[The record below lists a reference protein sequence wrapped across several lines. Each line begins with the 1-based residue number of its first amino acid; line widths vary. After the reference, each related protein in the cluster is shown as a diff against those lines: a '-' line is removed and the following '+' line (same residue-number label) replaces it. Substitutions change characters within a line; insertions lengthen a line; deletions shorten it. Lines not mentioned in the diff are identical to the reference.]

1 MSQWSLEVEFIYEV
15 YQEQGAIYF
24 LLCNISSLGQLMPE
38 RCVYFLGCPLEVG
51 DVPFDTKEFNFTS
64 HLNGARESF
73 TGRLWLYH
81 DMESLLIN
89 SQGNNVGGVVVVGEP
104 GAGKS
109 ALSAQLICSR
119 SSNPYIH
126 KRIIGYHLCK
136 YSDKATQDPGRFVR
150 NLVDLIARRI
160 PEYGMLIHNS
170 SFIPGILQRSCLRD
184 PYDCFKQAV
193 AIPLRQLQNEFQYY
207 FIVIDALDECS
218 SDDGGTSIVQFIN
231 DNYNM
236 LPIWLRLVLTSRND
250 STVLK
255 HFRSFP
261 KLHLSS
267 TDGRNL
273 QDIEVFIATKLF
285 EDTPLLEKLKIMLGL
300 SKIDE
305 VSYLTSK
312 LLSQSQGNFHFAKEM
327 LHFWKSDPRSV
338 DLDKLPSTI
347 GEQYESY
354 LRRAYGSRQNF
365 KPALTILEILVASFE
380 PIQIMRL
387 FNVLKIRETID
398 YEYDFIY
405 TLKGLSHF
413 IRYGVDNTITLYHQ
427 SFKEWLTSNENLGNP
442 YYVSRSRGHRRLAEY
457 HLSVVKKNQ
466 SSSMDIYHLVQHVSC
481 DEGENRHLDD
491 FNSIEASYIN
501 ATIDNDNRTL
511 LHLAASKSNEK
522 VLQLL
527 RPAFEDIDCEDSYG
541 FTPAFV
547 AAMNGLGKNVYFL
560 ISEGANIEHRTKPP
574 PTPNSVWGDLIER
587 SKTAFWNSSMIHAAA
602 SGGHSDVVQLLLKRN
617 ASFVD
622 VNGVNLTAIQLA
634 AEKGHLKVVQLLF
647 EQGARLDHLS
657 LQHAAYRGHADVV
670 AFLLN
675 IGVDDKC
682 MRCDGSFYWLK
693 SQTRYQVTPRDAK
706 EYILSDDRFK
716 ILCQSALHL
725 AVAKNRTKVAK
736 VLLSRED
743 NTIHCTDFTGRTPL
757 HEAVRQ
763 NHFEMTELLV
773 KNGAKLSRRC
783 RYFQNLSF
791 PDIVSNTEKCVS
803 RNTRYSLSEEEEM
816 NYNRDLCHCGSTPF
830 LLAARYGH
838 IEVASLLLRYGAK
851 PLATDCQGATPLHVA
866 ACHGHYR
873 FIKWLIL
880 QRPYLHVNLRSK
892 NQSTLLH
899 SAVICQNNKDIKPLL
914 DMGVSIY
921 DTDQYGMT
929 PLHYSVLN
937 SIKVSGT
944 FTFQTA
950 PMFDTSP
957 NIFIWTPEWDFTL
970 AHGSGIRRRVPINFQ
985 CLKLL
990 EIVKLADDI
999 YINKG
1004 DKKSRT
1010 ALHLAA
1016 KTGDECSVM
1025 QLLRIGARTDLTDN
1039 EERTPLD
1046 VAIEFAPEEL
1056 DLYFHKKGIA
1066 NMEKQW
1072 ANIKENFDLVRAFNR
1087 RNQNSVANILL
1098 SREAFLTQ
1106 TCDERQT
1113 SLLHRAFEKEKPF
1126 IADLILSKGGRST
1139 CKDKEGRTPLLIY
1152 LQNGGKWLDVVLT
1165 RFNVKIDIECGKP
1178 FNVSEFHLVA
1188 FRKPTIQSDNLL
1200 EWHSCDACQCFSE
1213 DGPLAEAI
1221 NAHPRGFRVIDE
1233 CLDAEG
1239 YTALHRAAQG
1249 GNLLVLEKFLSW
1261 GADPTILTP
1270 QGHTALNLAIMSG
1283 LNLMSCKRTR
1293 YTAEKAADLLL
1304 RATRRK
1310 SLFDV
1315 GCNSG
1320 EASLTIYHL
1329 SAYAGLTG
1337 FVKTLLNDKRLY
1349 GIDVNCSN
1357 VHGITP
1363 LYLAKLFG
1371 GIENISNSTKDP
1383 WQEIVSL
1390 IEMHGGVLSY
1400 PDREVELHVLYK
1412 HLFGSYP
1419 DPFTLDPLEANSEQL
1434 YKSGVSQC
1442 GERDL
1447 DYYNTGTMINPY
1459 EEAVHTELL
1468 RTIHLESSGNKNF
1481 QLIPRQLE
1489 DHLKTLLAVQE
1500 ANLDLSRLTDDVVK
1514 GFEKTNLEIARRQS
1528 EANTP
1533 TTADIQVPKSII
1545 IHIPTIMERF
1555 LTLMKGV
1562 KDNEEQLREIRFS
1575 YESRAAIISHWNK
1588 YLKDILHKHSGVYGD
1603 TRNVVKLIEKY
1614 EESALCLE
1622 EIFQTSLLR
1631 MKFANYVSR
1640 SRVSD
1645 YLSFQKNSL
1654 DKTEFTSKRIP
1665 LEWMPGNARFN
1676 GPLPW
1681 NQATRFLYEQATQ
1694 RYFTLYNYLQVLS
1707 LGQDK
1712 DTRIPLSVD
1721 TLFRLS

>member
-1 MSQWSLEVEFIYEV
+1 
-15 YQEQGAIYF
+15 
-24 LLCNISSLGQLMPE
+24 
-38 RCVYFLGCPLEVG
+38 
-51 DVPFDTKEFNFTS
+51 
-64 HLNGARESF
+64 
-73 TGRLWLYH
+73 
-81 DMESLLIN
+81 MESLLIN
-89 SQGNNVGGVVVVGEP
+89 SQGTSASGVVVVGDP

-119 SSNPYIH
+119 SSNPFIH
-126 KRIIGYHLCK
+126 ERIIGYHLCK

-150 NLVDLIARRI
+150 NLADLIARRI
-160 PEYGMLIHNS
+160 PEYGMLIYKS

-184 PYDCFKQAV
+184 PYDCFEQAV
-193 AIPLRQLQNEFQYY
+193 AMPLRQLQNEFQYY

-218 SDDGGTSIVQFIN
+218 SDDGGTSIVQFIK
-231 DNYNM
+231 DTYSM
-236 LPIWLRLVLTSRND
+236 LPIWLRFVLTSRND

-255 HFRSFP
+255 YFSSFP
-261 KLHLSS
+261 KLHLSP
-267 TDGRNL
+267 TDKRNL
-273 QDIEVFIATKLF
+273 QDIEVFIDTKLF
-285 EDTPLLEKLKIMLGL
+285 ADAPLLDKLKIKLGL

-365 KPALTILEILVASFE
+365 QPALAILEILVASFE
-380 PIQIMRL
+380 PMKIMRL
-387 FNVLKIRETID
+387 FDVLKIREMID

-481 DEGENRHLDD
+481 DEGENRHLND
-491 FNSIEASYIN
+491 FRSIEASYIN

-511 LHLAASKSNEK
+511 LHLAASKSDEK

-527 RPAFEDIDCEDSYG
+527 RPAFEDIDCKDSYG

-547 AAMNGLGKNVYFL
+547 AAMNGLAKNVNFL

-574 PTPNSVWGDLIER
+574 PTPSSVWGDLIER

-622 VNGVNLTAIQLA
+622 VNGINLTAIQLA

-647 EQGARLDHLS
+647 EQGAWLDHLS
-657 LQHAAYRGHADVV
+657 LQHAAYGGHADVV

-693 SQTRYQVTPRDAK
+693 NQTRYQVRPFHA
-706 EYILSDDRFK
+706 EGYILSDDRFK

-743 NTIHCTDFTGRTPL
+743 NAIHCTDFTGRTPL

-763 NHFEMTELLV
+763 NHVEITELLL
-773 KNGAKLSRRC
+773 KHGAKHSRRC
-783 RYFQNLSF
+783 RHFQNLSSS
-791 PDIVSNTEKCVS
+791 DIVLKEKPAS
-803 RNTRYSLSEEEEM
+803 RNYSHNLSAEEER
-816 NYNRDLCHCGSTPF
+816 NYNKDLCHCGSTPF

-838 IEVASLLLRYGAK
+838 SEVASLLLRYGAK
-851 PLATDCQGATPLHVA
+851 PLAMDCQGATPLHVA
-866 ACHGHYR
+866 ACHGHYD

-880 QRPYLHVNLRSK
+880 QRPYLQVNLRSE

-899 SAVICQNNKDIKPLL
+899 SAVVCQNNKDISPLL

-921 DTDQYGMT
+921 DADKYGMT

-937 SIKVSGT
+937 SIKISGAMIFSMST
-944 FTFQTA
+944 
-950 PMFDTSP
+950 MFDTSP
-957 NIFIWTPEWDFTL
+957 STNIFIWTAQGDFT
-970 AHGSGIRRRVPINFQ
+970 AAYDTRFIRRKVALNFQ
-985 CLKLL
+985 CLKVLA
-990 EIVKLADDI
+990 IAKLADDI
-999 YINKG
+999 YI
-1004 DKKSRT
+1004 DKVDKEGRT

-1016 KTGDECSVM
+1016 QTGDECSVI
-1025 QLLRIGARTDLTDN
+1025 QLLGKGARTDLTDN
-1039 EERTPLD
+1039 KGRTPLD
-1046 VAIEFAPEEL
+1046 VAIEFAPEVL
-1056 DLYFHKKGIA
+1056 DIYFHKKVVAEI
-1066 NMEKQW
+1066 ETHYE
-1072 ANIKENFDLVRAFNR
+1072 NIEENFDLVRAFNL
-1087 RNQNSVANILL
+1087 RNQNSVVDILL

-1126 IADLILSKGGRST
+1126 IADLILSKGGRFT

-1165 RFNVKIDIECGKP
+1165 RFNVEIDIECGKP

-1200 EWHSCDACQCFSE
+1200 EWHSCDASQCFSE

-1221 NAHPRGFRVIDE
+1221 KAHPQGFRVIDE
-1233 CLDAEG
+1233 CRDAEG

-1249 GNLLVLEKFLSW
+1249 GNLLVLEKFISW

-1270 QGHTALNLAIMSG
+1270 QGHTALNLAIMSD
-1283 LNLMSCKRTR
+1283 LSLVSFKRTR
-1293 YTAEKAADLLL
+1293 YIAEKAADLLL
-1304 RATRRK
+1304 RATRQK
-1310 SLFDV
+1310 SHFDV
-1315 GCNSG
+1315 GCNSS
-1320 EASLTIYHL
+1320 EAKLTIYHL
-1329 SAYAGLTG
+1329 SAYAGLAG
-1337 FVKTLLNDKRLY
+1337 FVRTLLNEKRLH
-1349 GIDVNCSN
+1349 GFDVNCSN

-1363 LYLAKLFG
+1363 LYLAKLYVG
-1371 GIENISNSTKDP
+1371 TESISESEKDP
-1383 WQEIVSL
+1383 WQEIVRL

-1412 HLFGSYP
+1412 HLFGSHP

-1434 YKSGVSQC
+1434 YNSGVSQC
-1442 GERDL
+1442 RERDL
-1447 DYYNTGTMINPY
+1447 YHYNTGTMINPHS
-1459 EEAVHTELL
+1459 EAVHTELL
-1468 RTIHLESSGNKNF
+1468 RIIQLESSGIKNF
-1481 QLIPRQLE
+1481 QLIPRQFSQLE
-1489 DHLKTLLAVQE
+1489 NHWNTLLAVQE
-1500 ANLDLSRLTDDVVK
+1500 ASLDMNRLTEDVLK
-1514 GFEKTNLEIARRQS
+1514 GFKKTDLEIARRQS
-1528 EANTP
+1528 EANTH
-1533 TTADIQVPKSII
+1533 TTTDIKVPKSVIMLQ
-1545 IHIPTIMERF
+1545 PTIMESF
-1555 LTLMKGV
+1555 LTLMKDI
-1562 KDNEEQLREIRFS
+1562 KEIEEGHREIRFK
-1575 YESRAAIISHWNK
+1575 YESLAAIISHWNK
-1588 YLKDILHKHSGVYGD
+1588 YIKAILHKHSEVYGD
-1603 TRNVVKLIEKY
+1603 TRNMVKLIEKY
-1614 EESALCLE
+1614 EESELCFE
-1622 EIFQTSLLR
+1622 EIFQAVMLR
-1631 MKFANYVSR
+1631 MKFTNYVSR
-1640 SRVSD
+1640 SQVSD
-1645 YLSFQKNSL
+1645 HLSFWKTSL
-1654 DKTEFTSKRIP
+1654 VETEFTSKRIP
-1665 LEWMPGNARFN
+1665 FEWMPGNAEFN
-1676 GPLPW
+1676 GTSHW
-1681 NQATRFLYEQATQ
+1681 NQATRFLYQQATQ
-1694 RYFTLYNYLQVLS
+1694 RDITLYNYLQVLS

-1712 DTRIPLSVD
+1712 ETRIPLSVD

>member
-1 MSQWSLEVEFIYEV
+1 
-15 YQEQGAIYF
+15 
-24 LLCNISSLGQLMPE
+24 MPE

-160 PEYGMLIHNS
+160 PEYGLLIHNS

-236 LPIWLRLVLTSRND
+236 LPTWLRLVLTSRND

-285 EDTPLLEKLKIMLGL
+285 EDTPLLAKLKIMLGL

-365 KPALTILEILVASFE
+365 KPALAILEILVASFE
-380 PIQIMRL
+380 PMQIMRL
-387 FNVLKIRETID
+387 FDVLKIRETIE
-398 YEYDFIY
+398 YEYDFVY

-413 IRYGVDNTITLYHQ
+413 ITYGEDNTITLYHQ
-427 SFKEWLTSNENLGNP
+427 SFKEWLTNNENLGNP

-457 HLSVVKKNQ
+457 YLGVVKKNQ
-466 SSSMDIYHLVQHVSC
+466 NSSMDIYRLVRHVSS
-481 DEGENRHLDD
+481 DEGENRLLDD
-491 FNSIEASYIN
+491 FRSIEASFIN

-527 RPAFEDIDCEDSYG
+527 RPAFEDIDCIDSYG

-547 AAMNGLGKNVYFL
+547 AAMNGLAENVNFL

-574 PTPNSVWGDLIER
+574 PTPNFVRGDVIER

-647 EQGARLDHLS
+647 QQGARLDHLS
-657 LQHAAYRGHADVV
+657 LQHAAYGGHADVV

-693 SQTRYQVTPRDAK
+693 NQTRFQVTPRHAK
-706 EYILSDDRFK
+706 EYILSDDWFK

-743 NTIHCTDFTGRTPL
+743 NAIHCTDFTGRTPL

-783 RYFQNLSF
+783 RYFQNLSS
-791 PDIVSNTEKCVS
+791 PDIVSNTEKRAP

-838 IEVASLLLRYGAK
+838 IDVASLLLSYGAK

-873 FIKWLIL
+873 FIKWLIR
-880 QRPYLHVNLRSK
+880 QRPYLHVNPRSK

-937 SIKVSGT
+937 SIKVNGT
-944 FTFQTA
+944 FTFQTTTV
-950 PMFDTSP
+950 FDTSP
-957 NIFIWTPEWDFTL
+957 SMNIFIWTPEGDFTL
-970 AHGSGIRRRVPINFQ
+970 AHDSGIRRQVPINFQ

-999 YINKG
+999 YIDKS

-1016 KTGDECSVM
+1016 QTGDECSVM
-1025 QLLRIGARTDLTDN
+1025 QLLRKGARTDLTDN

-1056 DLYFHKKGIA
+1056 DLYFHKKGVA

-1072 ANIKENFDLVRAFNR
+1072 GNINENFDLVRAFNL
-1087 RNQNSVANILL
+1087 RNQNSVADILL

-1165 RFNVKIDIECGKP
+1165 RFNVEIDIECGKP

-1188 FRKPTIQSDNLL
+1188 FRKPTIKSDNLL

-1221 NAHPRGFRVIDE
+1221 KAHPQGFRVIDE
-1233 CLDAEG
+1233 CRDAEG

-1249 GNLLVLEKFLSW
+1249 GNLLVLETFLSW

-1270 QGHTALNLAIMSG
+1270 QGHTALNLAIMYG
-1283 LNLMSCKRTR
+1283 LNLVSFEGTR

-1304 RATRRK
+1304 RATRKR
-1310 SLFDV
+1310 SRFDV

-1320 EASLTIYHL
+1320 EAKLTIYHL

-1337 FVKTLLNDKRLY
+1337 FVRTLLNEKHLHD
-1349 GIDVNCSN
+1349 IDVNCSN

-1363 LYLAKLFG
+1363 LYLAKLYVG
-1371 GIENISNSTKDP
+1371 TENISDSEKDP

-1390 IEMHGGVLSY
+1390 IEMHGGVLTY
-1400 PDREVELHVLYK
+1400 PDREVELHLLYK
-1412 HLFGSYP
+1412 HLFGSHP

-1442 GERDL
+1442 GESDL
-1447 DYYNTGTMINPY
+1447 DHYNTGTMSNPHS
-1459 EEAVHTELL
+1459 EAVYTEL
-1468 RTIHLESSGNKNF
+1468 RRIIKSGSSGNENF
-1481 QLIPRQLE
+1481 QLIPRQFSQLE
-1489 DHLKTLLAVQE
+1489 NHLTTILAVQE
-1500 ANLDLSRLTDDVVK
+1500 ANLDLFRLSDDVLK
-1514 GFEKTNLEIARRQS
+1514 GFKKTDLEIARRQNS

-1533 TTADIQVPKSII
+1533 TTTDIQVPKSII
-1545 IHIPTIMERF
+1545 IHEPTIMESF
-1555 LTLMKGV
+1555 LTLMKDV
-1562 KDNEEQLREIRFS
+1562 KETEEGHRSIRFRYAS
-1575 YESRAAIISHWNK
+1575 TAAIMSHRNK

-1603 TRNVVKLIEKY
+1603 TRNMVKLIEKY
-1614 EESALCLE
+1614 EESALCLD
-1622 EIFQTSLLR
+1622 EIFQIMLLR
-1631 MKFANYVSR
+1631 MKFTIYVSR

-1645 YLSFQKNSL
+1645 YLSFRKSSL
-1654 DKTEFTSKRIP
+1654 VKTEFTSKRIP
-1665 LEWMPGNARFN
+1665 REWMPDNAVFDRHS
-1676 GPLPW
+1676 PW
-1681 NQATRFLYEQATQ
+1681 NQATRFLYQQATQ
-1694 RYFTLYNYLQVLS
+1694 RDVTLYNYLQVLT

-1721 TLFRLS
+1721 ALFRLG